1 MRRFDF
7 LKKIS
12 IATGLGLALVG
23 APVLVQAQ
31 SQDVGRQMEQEYGV
45 LGRDTAEGRRYNS
58 QMDEVVE
65 RIVAGVNRT
74 RRRESDGKQFQLKSA
89 KILGGRSDKHD
100 QVINAFALPDGRI
113 YVTLGLLRAIR
124 DSARSDDELAFV
136 VGHEVTHVTERHSAH
151 QSKKATEAGLLAL
164 LLGAVTKNRAVETLG
179 QYGAAAYVSSFGRKD
194 EYRADRGGL
203 LAMDAAGYD
212 LNSAATMLN
221 RLKSKGEGQNK
232 LVNGWFG
239 SHPLTSNR
247 VSRVQN
253 MIQELRRGGNIRDRS
268 EKELEREDRKRRR

>member
-1 MRRFDF
+1 MRRFNF

-23 APVLVQAQ
+23 APVSVQAQ
-31 SQDVGRQMEQEYGV
+31 SRDVGRQMEQDYGV

-203 LAMDAAGYD
+203 LAMYEAGYD

-247 VSRVQN
+247 VNRVQN